1 MSNNSSETT
10 DYIISPADFKT
21 AVQDGSEISIVFRS
35 LKPTIEAQI
44 IKIIHRYL
52 AKYDILYIKD
62 VVVVAAKELIN
73 NAVKANLK
81 RIYFH
86 EKGLNID
93 EISDYRNGMEGF
105 KSDVFQDDSFQDDY
119 MDKLEQSKLKVGV
132 IFKPDSENLHL
143 TVKNNSKILDAELKK
158 VQTRVEKATKYADI
172 SEVFEDVLDDSEGAG
187 LGLMMSIMMMKN
199 SGFKPSSYSIRTD
212 EKNTISS
219 IIIPQKFTEEKTKEN
234 ISNKILSELKEIPS
248 FPENIMH
255 IKQLCEDPE
264 STVKNISEHISTDPG
279 LTASILKLANSAG
292 YFSMK
297 KAETIEEAVVKI
309 GFKGVDTLL
318 TASGVCSIMDTKY
331 KNKIRQYDTVW
342 KNSYKR
348 AYYAQKIA
356 LEYKLA
362 KINEMAYLSALLID
376 IGKIVL
382 LSINPELSS
391 KIKDIVGNKDMENF
405 NVVEEMSLGMS
416 FSYLG
421 SLICKKWNFSDTIT
435 YAIEFSKKPYMAE
448 TNYKPLVNIVYLSDC
463 MVNIDNKKTRFDFID
478 EDILSFFKL
487 EKRESF
493 EKLHNYL
500 RENYQP
506 HN

>member
-1 MSNNSSETT
+1 MSQNNSETA
-10 DYIISPADFKT
+10 DYVVSPKDFKT
-21 AVQDGSEISIVFRS
+21 AINDGTEITIIFKSF
-35 LKPTIEAQI
+35 KPSVEAQI

-62 VVVVAAKELIN
+62 VVVVATKELIN

-81 RIYFH
+81 RIYFY
-86 EKGLNID
+86 EKRLNIE
-93 EISDYRNGMEGF
+93 EISDYRNGMERF
-105 KSDVFQDDSFQDDY
+105 KSEVFQDDSFQEEY
-119 MDKLEQSKLKVGV
+119 IDKLEQSKLKVGV
-132 IFKPDSENLHL
+132 LFKPDSENLIL
-143 TVKNNSKILDAELKK
+143 TVKNNSKILDAELNK
-158 VQTRVEKATKYADI
+158 VKTRVEKAIKYTDI
-172 SEVFEDVLDDSEGAG
+172 SEVFDDVLDDSEGAG

-199 SGFKPSSYSIRTD
+199 SGFKSNAYTIKTD
-212 EKNTISS
+212 DKNTISS
-219 IIIPQKFTEEKTKEN
+219 IIIPQKFSEEKTKEKV
-234 ISNKILSELKEIPS
+234 SNKILSELKEIPS
-248 FPENIMH
+248 FPENIMQ
-255 IKQLCEDPE
+255 IKKLCEDPE
-264 STVKNISEHISTDPG
+264 STVKRIAEHISTDPG

-292 YFSMK
+292 YFTMK

-318 TASGVCSIMDTKY
+318 TASGVCSIMDNKY
-331 KNKIRQYDTVW
+331 KSKFRQYDTVW

-356 LEYKLA
+356 LEYQLA
-362 KINEMAYLSALLID
+362 RINEIAYLSALLVD

-382 LSINPELSS
+382 LSINPELST
-391 KIKDIVGNKDMENF
+391 KIQDLVGNKNIENF
-405 NVVEEMSLGMS
+405 NLVEEMSLGMS

-435 YAIEFSKKPYMAE
+435 YAIEFSKKPYMADQI
-448 TNYKPLVNIVYLSDC
+448 YKPIVNVIYLSDC
-463 MVNIDNKKTRFDFID
+463 MVNIDNRKTRFDFID

-487 EKRESF
+487 DRQEAF
-493 EKLHNYL
+493 EKFHKYL